1 MHAPTTHHRH
11 GQHPSVAMIVLL
23 GAMTAFG
30 AISIDLYLPAM
41 PQIGGALSASPG
53 AVQRTLSSL
62 FAGLAIGQLLYGPL
76 SDRIGRRLPI
86 LAGIALYVAASA
98 TCALAASVELLTVA
112 RFAQGFGACAA
123 LVVSRAVIRDR
134 FDNQETARILS
145 LIMLVF
151 GVVPILAPL
160 LGSYLL
166 TLGDWRLIFWLLTG
180 FGVIAGFAVALGLAE
195 SRSEETA
202 ARAASESP
210 VGAFVTLLR
219 DRRLLGYILCGAF
232 NSTCLYIYLAVS
244 PYLII
249 EIYGKSP
256 QEFGWIFGTNAAG
269 LVIGSQVNRRLLL
282 RWSSDQVLA
291 GATLL
296 SIAAVALMLAL
307 SIAGVGGMW
316 GALVPLF
323 LILSCYG
330 FMGSNTSAGALSV
343 DPTRSGSISSL
354 TGVAGFGIGAF
365 ATSLGGI
372 LHDGTA
378 RPMAAAML
386 AALLLSAAALFFL
399 ALPRRTRSV

>member
-1 MHAPTTHHRH
+1 MHAPTTDHRH

-62 FAGLAIGQLLYGPL
+62 FIGLAIGQLLYGPL

-86 LAGIALYVAASA
+86 LGGIAIYVAASA
-98 TCALAASVELLTVA
+98 ACALAASVEILTVA

-134 FDNQETARILS
+134 FDHQETARIMS

-160 LGSYLL
+160 LGGYLL
-166 TLGDWRLIFWLLTG
+166 TIGNWRLIFWLLTI
-180 FGVIAGFAVALGLAE
+180 FGVAVGLAVAFGLAE

-202 ARAASESP
+202 ARAASETP
-210 VGAFVTLLR
+210 LGAFAALLR
-219 DRRLLGYILCGAF
+219 ERRLVGYILCGAL
-232 NSTCLYIYLAVS
+232 NSACLFVYLAVS

-249 EIYGKSP
+249 EIYGVSP
-256 QEFGWIFGTNAAG
+256 QNFGWIFGTNAAG
-269 LVIGSQVNRRLLL
+269 LIIGSQFNRRLLL
-282 RWSSDQVLA
+282 HWPSDRILA
-291 GATLL
+291 SATLL
-296 SIAAVALMLAL
+296 SIAVAAIMLAL
-307 SIAGVGGMW
+307 TVTGVGGMW
-316 GALVPLF
+316 GVLVPLF
-323 LILSCYG
+323 LILSCFG
-330 FMGSNTSAGALSV
+330 FMGSNTAAGALSV

-354 TGVAGFGIGAF
+354 SGVASFGIGAV
-365 ATSLGGI
+365 ATSLGGLI
-372 LHDGTA
+372 HDGTA

-386 AALLLSAAALFFL
+386 AALVLSAAALFFL
-399 ALPRRTRSV
+399 ALRGRTAPV